1 MYFYQNKIAF
11 ITGGS
16 SGIGLAVAKALAKE
30 GCTVVVFARE
40 KTKLKQATDEIKSV
54 ANTKTI
60 IKYYTVDTTDNIAV
74 KFCLD
79 MAVRE
84 NGIPDILINC
94 VGIAQPNYFE
104 NISFESFDKTI
115 KTNLYSTWSVVHT
128 LLPYLKIK
136 GGQIVNTSSI
146 AGFLGVFGYTDYCMS
161 KFGIIGFSEALRSEL
176 KQHHIK
182 VQVLCPPDT
191 DTPGFEAENKNKP
204 DETKAIAGNAKLLSP
219 DMVAMALL
227 KGMKK
232 NKFLILPGFDGKLTR
247 FLKRFFPWL
256 IDLVMEVNIKKAQ
269 KQLNHNE
276 IKLKPK

>member
-1 MYFYQNKIAF
+1 M
-11 ITGGS
+11 
-16 SGIGLAVAKALAKE
+16 
-30 GCTVVVFARE
+30 
-40 KTKLKQATDEIKSV
+40 
-54 ANTKTI
+54 
-60 IKYYTVDTTDNIAV
+60 
-74 KFCLD
+74 
-79 MAVRE
+79 
-84 NGIPDILINC
+84 
-94 VGIAQPNYFE
+94 
-104 NISFESFDKTI
+104 
-115 KTNLYSTWSVVHT
+115 
-128 LLPYLKIK
+128 
-136 GGQIVNTSSI
+136 
-146 AGFLGVFGYTDYCMS
+146 
-161 KFGIIGFSEALRSEL
+161 
-176 KQHHIK
+176 
-182 VQVLCPPDT
+182 LCPPAT